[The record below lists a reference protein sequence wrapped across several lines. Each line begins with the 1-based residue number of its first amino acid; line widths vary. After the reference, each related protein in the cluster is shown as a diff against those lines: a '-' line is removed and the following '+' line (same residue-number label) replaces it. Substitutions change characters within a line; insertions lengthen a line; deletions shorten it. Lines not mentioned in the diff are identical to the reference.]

1 MKHCYLI
8 LLAALAMAG
17 LLFTAGCDDDDT
29 VSTTPDRD
37 TGMDTARTAAGTED
51 AAADQVPDAQI
62 DQLTHLLDTA
72 KETAAAYKDK
82 IAANVEIEGWGTGT
96 PASEMLDKANEKL
109 DATQAAVKDRDWA
122 ATASNMRDLMAMPMP
137 ADLKQQVQA
146 IADRMKTLNVPALRD
161 LGTMPDTGMGDMPTA
176 PGVPAPGETGGTPP
190 AGGGTPP
197 ADGGA

>member
-1 MKHCYLI
+1 MKHRYLI
-8 LLAALAMAG
+8 LLAAPAMAG

-29 VSTTPDRD
+29 VGTTPDRD

-51 AAADQVPDAQI
+51 AATDLVPDAQI
-62 DQLTHLLDTA
+62 EQFSQMLDTA

-109 DATQAAVKDRDWA
+109 DAVQAAVKDRDWT
-122 ATASNMRDLMAMPMP
+122 ATATNMRDLMAMPMP

-146 IADRMKTLNVPALRD
+146 IADKFKSLNVPALRD
-161 LGTMPDTGMGDMPTA
+161 LGTMPDTGIGDMPTA
-176 PGVPAPGETGGTPP
+176 PGVPAPGEPGSTPP

-197 ADGGA
+197 NGGGA